1 MCVLSCFSHFQ
12 LLSTLWTVARVLC
25 PWESPGKNT
34 GMDCHALLQGIF
46 PTQGSNPTAP
56 VSPALQVHSF
66 PTELLGKPKRYSI
79 YILKYMYE
87 LFNLYSHIITV
98 LMEKNSK

>member
-1 MCVLSCFSHFQ
+1 MCVLSCFSHVQ
-12 LLSTLWTVARVLC
+12 LLSTLWTVARLLC

-34 GMDCHALLQGIF
+34 GVDCHALLQGDL
-46 PTQGSNPTAP
+46 PNPGNPTAP
-56 VSPALQVHSF
+56 VSPALQVDSF
-66 PTELLGKPKRYSI
+66 PMEPLGKPKRYSI

-87 LFNLYSHIITV
+87 IFNLYSHIITV